1 MSNETFASERSGSG
15 LRWRNVA
22 TVAALFALLS
32 VMALTTP
39 LAEQW
44 VRDQRARQ
52 AAAPN
57 PVIPDAQEASAIAFL
72 VLEGLHFDGVPPPPP
87 APGESGESLNRR
99 PLVIEPQSIGFGSAT
114 QGPRPDSMTAEYL
127 AGPMLDEFVPRKFRE
142 ELVLANHDRQPLDLS
157 GLPDLIPV
165 HPADV
170 EKVLAG
176 NGWDAFY
183 EIWPDTAGLVR
194 MSRAVLS
201 TDRQQ
206 ALIFVEFRCASMCGH
221 GDIYLLSRTDT
232 GWRIVGRRNAW
243 MS

>member
-1 MSNETFASERSGSG
+1 MQIPSPMQRNKPYRCRWLDRSRSARSSPRMSNETFASERSGSG

-99 PLVIEPQSIGFGSAT
+99 PLRSSLNPSVSAALHKA
-114 QGPRPDSMTAEYL
+114 R
-127 AGPMLDEFVPRKFRE
+127 
-142 ELVLANHDRQPLDLS
+142 DR
-157 GLPDLIPV
+157 I
-165 HPADV
+165 
-170 EKVLAG
+170 
-176 NGWDAFY
+176 
-183 EIWPDTAGLVR
+183 R
-194 MSRAVLS
+194 
-201 TDRQQ
+201 
-206 ALIFVEFRCASMCGH
+206 
-221 GDIYLLSRTDT
+221 
-232 GWRIVGRRNAW
+232 
-243 MS
+243 